1 MSASIVSD
9 LIHFSLFDSNIVEAD
24 HILLSYFCC
33 GFPCNPLH
41 PPTVEA
47 VEHPILP
54 VFDIDSV
61 LVPTGI

>member
-24 HILLSYFCC
+24 HILLSYFCT
-33 GFPCNPLH
+33 PLH
-41 PPTVEA
+41 SPTVEA